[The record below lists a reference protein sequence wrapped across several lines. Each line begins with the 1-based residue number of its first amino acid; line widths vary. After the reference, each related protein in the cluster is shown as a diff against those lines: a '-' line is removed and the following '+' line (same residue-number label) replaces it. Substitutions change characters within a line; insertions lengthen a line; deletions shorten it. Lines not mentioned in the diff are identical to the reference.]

1 MTEQTLVLLSYL
13 ITGLSASGMLY
24 LAIKVIILQVTRRL
38 DARKWARTCAQREF
52 EKQQAVQALES
63 TLFGG

>member
-1 MTEQTLVLLSYL
+1 M
-13 ITGLSASGMLY
+13 TGLSVLGMLY
-24 LAIKVIILQVTRRL
+24 IAIDVIILQVTRRL

-52 EKQQAVQALES
+52 EKQQAAQALES

>member
-13 ITGLSASGMLY
+13 MTGLSVLGMLY
-24 LAIKVIILQVTRRL
+24 IVIDVIILQVTRRL

-52 EKQQAVQALES
+52 EKQQAAQALES

>member
-1 MTEQTLVLLSYL
+1 MTEKMIVLLSCL
-13 ITGLSASGMLY
+13 ITGLSVLGMLY
-24 LAIKVIILQVTRRL
+24 LAIDVTILQVTRRL

-52 EKQQAVQALES
+52 EKQQAAQALES

>member
-13 ITGLSASGMLY
+13 ITGLSVSGMLY
-24 LAIKVIILQVTRRL
+24 LAINVIISQVTHRL
-38 DARKWARTCAQREF
+38 DARKWARICAQREF
-52 EKQQAVQALES
+52 EKQQAAQALES

>member
-1 MTEQTLVLLSYL
+1 MIEKMIVLLSCL
-13 ITGLSASGMLY
+13 ITGLSVLGMLY
-24 LAIKVIILQVTRRL
+24 LAIDVTILQVTRRL

-52 EKQQAVQALES
+52 EKQQAAQALES

>member
-1 MTEQTLVLLSYL
+1 MTEKMIVLLSCL
-13 ITGLSASGMLY
+13 ITGLSVLGMLY
-24 LAIKVIILQVTRRL
+24 LAIDVTILQVSRRL

-52 EKQQAVQALES
+52 EKQQAAQALES